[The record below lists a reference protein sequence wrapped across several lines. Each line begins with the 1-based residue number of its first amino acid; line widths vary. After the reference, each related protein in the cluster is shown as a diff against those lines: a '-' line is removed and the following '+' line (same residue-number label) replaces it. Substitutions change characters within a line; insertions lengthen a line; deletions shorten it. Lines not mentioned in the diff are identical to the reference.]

1 MSERTNDEERTEQ
14 REQRQERH
22 EMRAVISE
30 KTPVQMGVMI
40 SVYILTSSLIIASV
54 WWAATITEKIN
65 TVLANQSIQIAT
77 ITSVQSDVADL
88 KAWRKVIDTSG
99 SPAAATLLKE
109 VADLKRELEVHVALT
124 EKKQ

>member
-1 MSERTNDEERTEQ
+1 MSERINDEERTEQ

-99 SPAAATLLKE
+99 SPQVAALAKSIQE
-109 VADLKRELEVHVALT
+109 VKSELEIHMAQ
-124 EKKQ
+124 EKTK